1 MVISI
6 TNHSTFDELDFFIM
20 RTIMRDKNI
29 GTYNLAK
36 KYQWNDLPNLFIT
49 KRNRTHFFNKKTS
62 IINYR
67 LSRLSKEGLAI
78 IEGQGDGKPRIVKLI
93 TNKII
98 YKEKYRFPDR
108 VKEALLI
115 LNKENKWDIFQL

>member
-1 MVISI
+1 
-6 TNHSTFDELDFFIM
+6 
-20 RTIMRDKNI
+20 MRDKNI
-29 GTYNLAK
+29 GTYNIAK
-36 KYQWNDLPNLFIT
+36 KYQWSDLPNLFTT

-67 LSRLSKEGLAI
+67 LKRLNKEGLAV